1 MVRDPQLRAQFD
13 GPGKRRLRQSYVWM
27 AVGIFAVTA
36 GAALAYGSGT
46 AQADSATGSAGVGHH
61 QKHTAGPSRSTR
73 PPAVKAANSASAKS
87 KSRASVRV
95 NAAGDSPLTVQD
107 KAIDE
112 QDKAIA
118 AQEKA
123 FNNSARIAVFDFA
136 TLPPEVNSNRL
147 YSGSSSAAL
156 LDAASA
162 WNDLANGLNGAA
174 QGFDRASHGLSS
186 ATWAGP
192 VSAAM
197 SNAASSYAG
206 WLSAR
211 AGQAENAAT
220 QASAGAQAYEAA
232 FVAGVPPSVIAANR
246 SQLAQLAAVNVFT
259 GNIPAIAATEAMYLG
274 MWAQDVGGMLNYHPA
289 AKP

>member
-1 MVRDPQLRAQFD
+1 MGA
-13 GPGKRRLRQSYVWM
+13 
-27 AVGIFAVTA
+27 GIVAFGV
-36 GAALAYGSGT
+36 GAALAGGSGT
-46 AQADSATGSAGVGHH
+46 AHADSTGTGHSGVAHH
-61 QKHTAGPSRSTR
+61 QKRASAPAMPSRTTKPKNR
-73 PPAVKAANSASAKS
+73 TTVAGVRVKAVVDN
-87 KSRASVRV
+87 
-95 NAAGDSPLTVQD
+95 PLAEQD
-107 KAIDE
+107 KAIAE

-136 TLPPEVNSNRL
+136 ALPPEVNSNRL

-174 QGFDRASHGLSS
+174 QSFDRASHGLSS

-220 QASAGAQAYEAA
+220 QAAAGAQAYEAA

-259 GNIPAIAATEAMYLG
+259 GNIPAIAATEAMYVG